1 MDRLKGFKF
10 MMSLAWEFSKIQSS
24 DETKYRPLTHP
35 QRPKQFLMRAK
46 LITYLNQSTIR
57 LYKTYKNL

>member
-1 MDRLKGFKF
+1 MDGLKGFKF
-10 MMSLAWEFSKIQSS
+10 MTSLVWEFSKIQSS

-46 LITYLNQSTIR
+46 LITYLNQSTVR